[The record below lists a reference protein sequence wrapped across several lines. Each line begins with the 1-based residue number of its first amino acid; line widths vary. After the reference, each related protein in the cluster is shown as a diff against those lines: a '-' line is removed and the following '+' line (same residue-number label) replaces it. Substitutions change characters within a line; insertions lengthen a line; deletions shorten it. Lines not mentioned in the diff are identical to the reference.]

1 MKHAGAEL
9 GTSLVWVKRLG
20 CKQEVDAWSYRA
32 SRKTASGSKGVRNPL
47 LTESGSEGKAG
58 LYICCYLAIGQT
70 KYSYLKQIISKVID
84 RAV

>member
-1 MKHAGAEL
+1 MSRGLVPGVTGQAGKL
-9 GTSLVWVKRLG
+9 LL
-20 CKQEVDAWSYRA
+20 
-32 SRKTASGSKGVRNPL
+32 GVRNPL